1 MSNWGLS
8 HKGLGIRSVA
18 EVAVLYLCT
27 RAFQLLQ
34 RDRLRQRSTGLSV
47 NPWQRQTGCTIL
59 WGRFNYKWCF
69 HSEPSWNPLFFRR
82 SSSPN
87 PQKGLVWPASEV
99 ICLAHIV
106 CHALWMMG
114 KRHSCPNFAESSVNV
129 KTWADRML
137 MFATERSGM
146 EAGFT
151 ELWCWSVAATYLQSA
166 RVYATSDWLCSTFA
180 AHLCLSVSSSFSQH
194 LPASLLPR
202 TPFAFISRQR
212 LSPLSKNSTGGSVQH
227 WSQQTG
233 LLCSLEC
240 CVDLSCSPLLA
251 PPSLISTSP
260 LLPLVSEILSSDPFP
275 LPHSLPFPTRE
286 NRSWHLQGTKK
297 KII

>member
-1 MSNWGLS
+1 MWLCSWRNFYLCWHPVLVVIIISTCCEGQHSSNFLTQCLFKKTKKQNKTKQKKKLFYTLCFGQKKVKFVKSSEWVNVSNWGLS

-146 EAGFT
+146 EAGFYRA
-151 ELWCWSVAATYLQSA
+151 LVLKCRSYL
-166 RVYATSDWLCSTFA
+166 FA
-180 AHLCLSVSSSFSQH
+180 ICACLRHLRLTMLHLCCPSLSVCLF
-194 LPASLLPR
+194 L
-202 TPFAFISRQR
+202 F
-212 LSPLSKNSTGGSVQH
+212 
-227 WSQQTG
+227 
-233 LLCSLEC
+233 
-240 CVDLSCSPLLA
+240 
-251 PPSLISTSP
+251 
-260 LLPLVSEILSSDPFP
+260 
-275 LPHSLPFPTRE
+275 
-286 NRSWHLQGTKK
+286 
-297 KII
+297 